1 MLVPAHGLRA
11 LLPVG
16 FDAVVDVLRNDKHVS
31 GIYFAVL
38 NTRPRVAVAVGE
50 EFYLMSFRR
59 ISAFIEVIEGEDA
72 TELRVITHTYPALS
86 DLGASRSYAWEIL
99 SAVIGRLG
107 VRPVNVV
114 DVDYMDSSKS
124 SQLGS

>member
-1 MLVPAHGLRA
+1 MRLPLV
-11 LLPVG
+11 
-16 FDAVVDVLRNDKHVS
+16 RN
-31 GIYFAVL
+31 F
-38 NTRPRVAVAVGE
+38 TP
-50 EFYLMSFRR
+50 MSFNR
-59 ISAFIEVIEGEDA
+59 ISAFIVVIEGEGT

>member
-16 FDAVVDVLRNDKHVS
+16 FDAVVDVLRNDKHTS

-59 ISAFIEVIEGEDA
+59 ISAFIVVIEGEGA

-86 DLGASRSYAWEIL
+86 DLGTSKSYAWEIL
-99 SAVIGRLG
+99 NAVIGRLG

>member
-1 MLVPAHGLRA
+1 MPAHGLRA

-16 FDAVVDVLRNDKHVS
+16 FDAVVDVLRNNKHAS

-38 NTRPRVAVAVGE
+38 NTRPRVAVSVGE
-50 EFYLMSFRR
+50 KFYPMSFRR
-59 ISAFIEVIEGEDA
+59 ISTFVVIIEGEGA

-86 DLGASRSYAWEIL
+86 DLGMSKSYAWEIL
-99 SAVIGRLG
+99 NAVVERLG

>member
-1 MLVPAHGLRA
+1 LLLVRDSTPM
-11 LLPVG
+11 
-16 FDAVVDVLRNDKHVS
+16 S
-31 GIYFAVL
+31 L
-38 NTRPRVAVAVGE
+38 NG
-50 EFYLMSFRR
+50 
-59 ISAFIEVIEGEDA
+59 ISAFIVVIEGEGT

-86 DLGASRSYAWEIL
+86 DLGTSKSYAWEIL
-99 SAVIGRLG
+99 NAVIERLG

>member
-1 MLVPAHGLRA
+1 
-11 LLPVG
+11 
-16 FDAVVDVLRNDKHVS
+16 VVDVLRSDKHAS

-50 EFYLMSFRR
+50 EFYPMSLNR
-59 ISAFIEVIEGEDA
+59 ISAFVVIIEGEGA

-86 DLGASRSYAWEIL
+86 DLGVSKSYTWEVL
-99 SAVIGRLG
+99 NAVVERLG